1 MANPKLSHIAMDGT
15 TLDIND
21 AATAAIASKNN
32 TAIISIRTALNGF
45 DLDGKHTPG
54 LKDKVADLQDN
65 VAGLQT
71 DVAGLQTDMDTA
83 QEDMGTAQEDI
94 ASIKSNMVV
103 SVLSYGADPT
113 GTNDSATAFA
123 DAIAATPVHGT
134 CYIPAGEYRINSTI
148 SITKP
153 LTLVGNYFGLDP
165 EVYNLNDGTTARTPL
180 LHAYTG
186 ITPVVQIQSQGV
198 NLRNIG
204 IKTHTAGA
212 GIKVI
217 KGTGTAT
224 VPRNILLDNVF
235 IDGVKDDGSYLDTAF
250 SAEQLITS
258 TLRFCRFVF
267 VVNGVSIGSTGS
279 TSTSTSIHFDNCWV
293 ESFTGIGYRLV
304 NAHYS
309 AFTACA
315 ADGSPWSNP
324 EYSYAVVDCDSI
336 AFTGCGAERASSAG
350 VQIVT
355 STAISVISHTFTGIP
370 YGVQYSGACQCTMIG
385 CAVVDDNY
393 LANVIGDYNI
403 IGCKYTK
410 YKDNGTDKTDA
421 NKNHIAT

>member
-1 MANPKLSHIAMDGT
+1 MANPKLSHIAMDGV

-21 AATAAIASKNN
+21 AATAKIASKND
-32 TAIISIRTALNGF
+32 TAIASIRLALNGF

-54 LKDKVADLQDN
+54 LKEKVSDLQD
-65 VAGLQT
+65 AMKTAQTDITGLQT
-71 DVAGLQTDMDTA
+71 GMCTA
-83 QEDMGTAQEDI
+83 QDDI

-103 SVLSYGADPT
+103 SVLDYGADRT
-113 GTNDSATAFA
+113 GATDSAKAFA

-165 EVYNLNDGTTARTPL
+165 EVYNLDDGTTARTPL

-204 IKTHTAGA
+204 IRTHTAGV
-212 GIKVI
+212 GINVI
-217 KGTGTAT
+217 KGTGTST

-235 IDGVKDDGSYLDTAF
+235 IEGVKDDGSYLEIGF
-250 SAEQLITS
+250 KAEELITS
-258 TLRFCRFVF
+258 TFSFCRFVY
-267 VVNGVSIGSTGS
+267 VQNGFQIGENES
-279 TSTSTSIHFDNCWV
+279 TSTSLHFDNCWV
-293 ESFTGIGYRLV
+293 ESFTGIGYQLIGV
-304 NAHYS
+304 HYS

-315 ADGSPWSNP
+315 ADGSPWSKP
-324 EYSYAVVDCDSI
+324 EYAYAVVNCDSI
-336 AFTGCGAERASSAG
+336 AFTGCGAERATSAG

-355 STAISVISHTFTGIP
+355 STAISVISHMFVDIP
-370 YGVQYSGACQCTMIG
+370 YGVQYSGACQCTMIS

-393 LANVIGDYNI
+393 LANVSGDYNI

-410 YKDNGTDKTDA
+410 YKDAGIDNTDA

>member
-1 MANPKLSHIAMDGT
+1 MANPKLSHITMDGT

-21 AATAAIASKNN
+21 AATAEIASKND
-32 TAIISIRTALNGF
+32 TAIVSIRLALNGF
-45 DLDGKHTPG
+45 DLDGKHVPG
-54 LKDKVADLQDN
+54 LKENVSDLQ
-65 VAGLQT
+65 VAMKTAQT
-71 DVAGLQTDMDTA
+71 DITGLQTDM
-83 QEDMGTAQEDI
+83 GTAQDDI
-94 ASIKSNMVV
+94 ASIKPNMVV

-113 GTNDSATAFA
+113 GTKDSATAFA
-123 DAIAATPVHGT
+123 NAIAATPVHGT

-180 LHAYTG
+180 LHAYTDS
-186 ITPVVQIQSQGV
+186 TPVVQIQSQGV

-204 IKTHTAGA
+204 IKTHTANV

-224 VPRNILLDNVF
+224 VPRNILLDHVF
-235 IDGVKDDGSYLDTAF
+235 IDGAKDDGSYLETGF
-250 SAEQLITS
+250 TTEQLITS
-258 TLRFCRFVF
+258 TFSFCRCVF
-267 VVNGVSIGSTGS
+267 VQNGFVIGT
-279 TSTSTSIHFDNCWV
+279 TATNSTSIHFDSCWV
-293 ESFTGIGYRLV
+293 ESFTGVGYQLV
-304 NAHYS
+304 GAHYS

-315 ADGSPWSNP
+315 ADGSPWTKP
-324 EYSYAVVDCDSI
+324 TYAYAVVNCDSI
-336 AFTGCGAERASSAG
+336 AFTGCGAETATSAG

-355 STAISVISHTFTGIP
+355 STAISVISHMFTGIP

-385 CAVVDDNY
+385 CAVADDNY
-393 LANVIGDYNI
+393 LANVTGDYNI

-410 YKDNGTDKTDA
+410 YKDTGTDKTDA